1 MNPLTGRSRSSRIR
15 IIFKSSEQSTEF
27 VTLLSDQQM
36 GLLPHGGQLVCIS
49 GSFVVICVFF
59 LRRAHQRPPN
69 YASVFRWS
77 LRKHL
82 SLRPR
87 EETDFAISEA
97 SEFEHM
103 ALVYRTSVGKILAD
117 ARAVVHVAA
126 SCFPVSRS
134 SHIWSHP
141 KRGHFRTLRLSVPS
155 CEVGP
160 TFLHNDRP
168 CS

>member
-1 MNPLTGRSRSSRIR
+1 MHIGILRCNMCLGPSRS
-15 IIFKSSEQSTEF
+15 
-27 VTLLSDQQM
+27 
-36 GLLPHGGQLVCIS
+36 
-49 GSFVVICVFF
+49 
-59 LRRAHQRPPN
+59 HQRPPN
-69 YASVFRWS
+69 YASVLRWS

-103 ALVYRTSVGKILAD
+103 ALVYRTSVGIILAD

-141 KRGHFRTLRLSVPS
+141 KRGHFRTLRFVSAVVRSRANILA
-155 CEVGP
+155 
-160 TFLHNDRP
+160 H
-168 CS
+168 